1 MDTTAERNR
10 LESEKRAIAQYLD
23 HPITREIFQDN
34 EEIQESLINVL
45 TNVPIVDIETF
56 FKHFEAVGHLR
67 GLRRS
72 RQLVQDS
79 VDTIER
85 QLKEL
90 PDA

>member
-10 LESEKRAIAQYLD
+10 LESEKRAIQSYLD

-34 EEIQESLINVL
+34 EEIQESLINIL
-45 TNVPIVDIETF
+45 TNVPVTDLESF
-56 FKHFEAVGHLR
+56 FKHFESVGHLR

-72 RQLVQDS
+72 KQLLQDS

-85 QLKEL
+85 QLKEI